1 MLDVPVDGVGDKL
14 SELGL
19 LFIPP
24 AT

>member
-1 MLDVPVDGVGDKL
+1 LDVPVDGVGDKL